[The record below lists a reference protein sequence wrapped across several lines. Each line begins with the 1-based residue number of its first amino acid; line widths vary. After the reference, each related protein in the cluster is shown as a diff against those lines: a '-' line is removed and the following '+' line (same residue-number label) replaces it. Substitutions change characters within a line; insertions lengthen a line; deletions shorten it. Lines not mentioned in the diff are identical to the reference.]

1 MAHAPPPRRYVD
13 TPRTDKEAFVTGPP
27 NVRLDVVHV
36 AFAEQLESQLKE
48 ARALLTRISD
58 GAEPVLIAEE
68 IEEFLDK
75 TEIDN

>member
-1 MAHAPPPRRYVD
+1 MD
-13 TPRTDKEAFVTGPP
+13 TPRTDKHAKELGKPWI
-27 NVRLDVVHV
+27 D
-36 AFAEQLESQLKE
+36 FARTLELQLNE

-75 TEIDN
+75 TELP